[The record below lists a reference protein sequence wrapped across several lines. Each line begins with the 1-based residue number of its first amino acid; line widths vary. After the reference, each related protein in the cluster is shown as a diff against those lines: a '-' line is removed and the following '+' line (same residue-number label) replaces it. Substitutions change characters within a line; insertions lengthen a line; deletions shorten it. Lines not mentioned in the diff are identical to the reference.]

1 MVALST
7 GVQARPGVQEG
18 LVEGP
23 WAVEVEGF
31 LPAVALSISKRL
43 LAEVVKACI
52 GEGLAVR
59 WQELFLYCCM
69 LVLAAT
75 AQEELIGERAV
86 PAAWEERAALPWVQ
100 APQQEQASIALAQMI
115 DAHREAA
122 GATAYKEGAQAVRW
136 LVLDLYCCKPALVV
150 SGRVELVVERGV
162 PAAWVVRVERAVQPW
177 VQAPQQVQASIAPA
191 QMIGTHREATGAAA
205 CKEGA
210 QAGRWLVLV
219 PRCCKLALVKRS
231 VVLEELAAQAWELP
245 SLGPEVEVVAG
256 LLELLSQ
263 LEQAEEALTEGQL
276 QVTTIGMHQGARVEA
291 ALLKEERVV
300 HSQARVPYC
309 CKLARSMM
317 TLVALEGQEVGPV

>member
-75 AQEELIGERAV
+75 AQEELIAERVV
-86 PAAWEERAALPWVQ
+86 PAAWEERAVQ
-100 APQQEQASIALAQMI
+100 VPQQEQASI
-115 DAHREAA
+115 
-122 GATAYKEGAQAVRW
+122 T
-136 LVLDLYCCKPALVV
+136 LV
-150 SGRVELVVERGV
+150 
-162 PAAWVVRVERAVQPW
+162 
-177 VQAPQQVQASIAPA
+177 
-191 QMIGTHREATGAAA
+191 QMIGTHREATGATA

-210 QAGRWLVLV
+210 QAARWLVLD
-219 PRCCKLALVKRS
+219 
-231 VVLEELAAQAWELP
+231 QN
-245 SLGPEVEVVAG
+245 
-256 LLELLSQ
+256 
-263 LEQAEEALTEGQL
+263 
-276 QVTTIGMHQGARVEA
+276 
-291 ALLKEERVV
+291 
-300 HSQARVPYC
+300 
-309 CKLARSMM
+309 
-317 TLVALEGQEVGPV
+317 

>member
-59 WQELFLYCCM
+59 WLELFLYCCM

-136 LVLDLYCCKPALVV
+136 LVL
-150 SGRVELVVERGV
+150 
-162 PAAWVVRVERAVQPW
+162 
-177 VQAPQQVQASIAPA
+177 
-191 QMIGTHREATGAAA
+191 
-205 CKEGA
+205 
-210 QAGRWLVLV
+210 V

-231 VVLEELAAQAWELP
+231 VVLGELAAQAWELP

-300 HSQARVPYC
+300 HSQARVLYC